1 MGRVASSGGG
11 EGAAAH
17 FEDLLGVG
25 EWQLL
30 GGQLEK
36 DDPEAPHVRFAV
48 FLSGEHLWAHIR
60 DSFTCLELL
69 EFLTESTDF

>member
-1 MGRVASSGGG
+1 MGRVASGGGG

-17 FEDLLGVG
+17 FEDVLGVG

-36 DDPEAPHVRFAV
+36 DDPKAPHV
-48 FLSGEHLWAHIR
+48 
-60 DSFTCLELL
+60 
-69 EFLTESTDF
+69 